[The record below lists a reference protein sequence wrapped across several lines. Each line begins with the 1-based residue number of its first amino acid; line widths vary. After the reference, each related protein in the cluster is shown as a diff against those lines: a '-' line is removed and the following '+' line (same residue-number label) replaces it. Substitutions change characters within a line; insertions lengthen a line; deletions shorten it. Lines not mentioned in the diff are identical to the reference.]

1 VSGDELPDCLKITC
15 EDENGIIMGISH
27 KVFDVR
33 GLQFH
38 PESVLTEN
46 GMEIMSNWLKN

>member
-1 VSGDELPDCLKITC
+1 
-15 EDENGIIMGISH
+15 MGLTH
-27 KVFDVR
+27 TRFDVK

-46 GMEIMSNWLKN
+46 GVKMIQNWLAL

>member
-1 VSGDELPDCLKITC
+1 MALA
-15 EDENGIIMGISH
+15 H
-27 KVFDVR
+27 RRFDVR

-46 GMEIMSNWLKN
+46 GVKMIQNWLKQ